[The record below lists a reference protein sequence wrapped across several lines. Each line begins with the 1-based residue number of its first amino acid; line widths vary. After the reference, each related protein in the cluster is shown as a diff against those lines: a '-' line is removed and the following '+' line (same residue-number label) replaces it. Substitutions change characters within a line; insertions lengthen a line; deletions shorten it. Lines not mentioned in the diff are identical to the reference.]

1 MFSLTKTKDKES
13 LRDPSALTDFY
24 MDNFMCSE
32 FQLKNALCMEE
43 YAYYRF
49 FSFGRSKKYKECINY
64 FDEYKACLIG
74 INQQTVVKR
83 PKVVRPE
90 TPEAKEAPEISER
103 IKL

>member
-43 YAYYRF
+43 YA
-49 FSFGRSKKYKECINY
+49 
-64 FDEYKACLIG
+64 
-74 INQQTVVKR
+74 
-83 PKVVRPE
+83 
-90 TPEAKEAPEISER
+90 
-103 IKL
+103 